1 MSAYIVHQA
10 KEEKN
15 RKRGFAITVFF
26 HMALLGLAFS
36 PLANKVQEIQ
46 LEEPGLV
53 YYDLSEMNIIEST
66 FTPNVE
72 TEARAGA
79 SQEISQE
86 SSAAAEE
93 IQTEPVVEQV
103 NSFETETLEDEET
116 DFIETQEDV
125 QETNNESTQDE
136 VVEEVLPVSNQPAE
150 STTDKV
156 QEEDG
161 GTALGNDEKPGDMGR
176 DEDLQEGVFGRRV
189 VFRPNIKGLVKE
201 KGRVAIKVG
210 VARDGKV
217 IVSKYIRSLTTIKD
231 PKLIAAAVV
240 AAKRYR
246 FDVDSKAPA
255 KQWGKLTFIFDIK

>member
-1 MSAYIVHQA
+1 MIAYIVHQA

-15 RKRGFAITVFF
+15 RIRGFAITVFF
-26 HMALLGLAFS
+26 HIALLGLAFS

-46 LEEPGLV
+46 LDEPGLV

-103 NSFETETLEDEET
+103 NSFETETLEDQET

-125 QETNNESTQDE
+125 QIWAARSIEKVFQKLNLPYERTTKTNSPSFTKNSNRAL
-136 VVEEVLPVSNQPAE
+136 VLSLLN
-150 STTDKV
+150 
-156 QEEDG
+156 
-161 GTALGNDEKPGDMGR
+161 AL
-176 DEDLQEGVFGRRV
+176 
-189 VFRPNIKGLVKE
+189 
-201 KGRVAIKVG
+201 A
-210 VARDGKV
+210 
-217 IVSKYIRSLTTIKD
+217 
-231 PKLIAAAVV
+231 LIIAM
-240 AAKRYR
+240 
-246 FDVDSKAPA
+246 
-255 KQWGKLTFIFDIK
+255 

>member
-1 MSAYIVHQA
+1 MSAYIVHQQ

-15 RKRGFAITVFF
+15 RKRGLMITVFF
-26 HMALLGLAFS
+26 HMAILALAFS
-36 PLANKVQEIQ
+36 PLANKIQDIQ

-53 YYDLSEMNIIEST
+53 YYDLSEMNIVEST

-79 SQEISQE
+79 SQELSQE

-93 IQTEPVVEQV
+93 IQPEPVVEQV
-103 NSFETETLEDEET
+103 NSVETETVEDEET
-116 DFIETQEDV
+116 EFVETQEEA
-125 QETNNESTQDE
+125 QETNNESTQ
-136 VVEEVLPVSNQPAE
+136 EEVIEEVKPVSTQPAA
-150 STTDKV
+150 SHTDNV

-161 GTALGNDEKPGDMGR
+161 GTALGNDEKAGDMGR

-189 VFRPNIKGLVKE
+189 VYRPNIKGLVKE
-201 KGRVAIKVG
+201 KGRVSIKVC
-210 VARDGKV
+210 VARDGQV
-217 IVSKYIRSLTTIKD
+217 IVSKYIRSLTTITD
-231 PKLIAAAVV
+231 PKLIAASVV

-255 KQWGKLTFIFDIK
+255 KQWGKLTFIFEIN